1 MIFTIVISL
10 ILAIA
15 CIAVA
20 AFFEVYFFLVFAVAF
35 LVVFAITYSKYNRRK
50 HPEEYKKTNNF
61 NPNAR
66 LVANG
71 SKAGTIIT
79 VCVLIAF
86 VILAVIYF
94 LYEVAGLVSL

>member
-1 MIFTIVISL
+1 MLFIIIFSL
-10 ILAIA
+10 IFAIA
-15 CIAVA
+15 CFAVA
-20 AFFEVYFFLVFAVAF
+20 AFGEAYFFLAFAVVF
-35 LVVFAITYSKYNRRK
+35 LVIFGITYSRYNHQK

-79 VCVLIAF
+79 VCVLIVF
-86 VILAVIYF
+86 VILAIIYF
-94 LYEVAGLVSL
+94 VSEFAGSMPV

>member
-1 MIFTIVISL
+1 MLLIIIFS
-10 ILAIA
+10 
-15 CIAVA
+15 
-20 AFFEVYFFLVFAVAF
+20 LVFALACFTVAVFTEVYAF
-35 LVVFAITYSKYNRRK
+35 LAFAVVFLIVFGITYSKYNHQK
-50 HPEEYKKTNNF
+50 HPEEYKRTNNF

-79 VCVLIAF
+79 VCVLIVF
-86 VILAVIYF
+86 VILAIIYF